1 MHGRPGTKQRRLQ
14 PHNHTRPIGKINK
27 FPRISSQKHG
37 AIVIKYILPWHI
49 DYNSIFARH
58 PAGQDKL
65 QTKIIR

>member
-37 AIVIKYILPWHI
+37 AIVIKLLL
-49 DYNSIFARH
+49 SA
-58 PAGQDKL
+58 KL
-65 QTKIIR
+65 FLSD